1 MKTRHTLTR
10 LAIALS
16 IALFLPPRPSVSAE
30 EPGTL
35 SFLKVGSSYH
45 VTFSGATVVWNTVK
59 ILEPAGG
66 QWFRVEVFPTRTL
79 GAPGGD
85 GTRATPDQKPYER
98 WINFANVL
106 SVNEAKEP
114 EKKEPEKK

>member
-1 MKTRHTLTR
+1 MKTRHTFSR

-16 IALFLPPRPSVSAE
+16 IALFLSPRSSVSAE

-45 VTFSGATVVWNTVK
+45 VIYSGSTVRNTVK

-66 QWFRVEVFPTRTL
+66 QWFRVEVLPTRL
-79 GAPGGD
+79 GSVAAD
-85 GTRATPDQKPYER
+85 GTRATSAQKPYER
-98 WINFANVL
+98 WIIFANVL
-106 SVNEAKEP
+106 SVNEAKELDM
-114 EKKEPEKK
+114 KEPEKK